1 MIYSS
6 VNLKSLNS
14 FGVEVVTNQFG
25 TFKNIEELRALLKEK
40 GDSELLILGGG
51 SNLLFTKNFNGLVI
65 KNEIKGIDIVQED
78 DNRIIVKAGAG
89 ENWHEFV
96 LKCIENNWG
105 GIENLSL
112 IPGNVG
118 ASPMQN
124 IGAYGVEIKDVF
136 HELEAFHIESGT
148 IKLFKHQE
156 CNFGYRESVF
166 KNTMKGQYIILNVS
180 FELTKK
186 NHQIKTSYGDILNE
200 LKRNE
205 ISLPT
210 IKDVSNAIIAI
221 RKSKLPDPKELGN
234 AGSFFKNPI
243 IEKSE
248 FENLQKKHPK
258 IPHYVINE
266 NQVKVPAGWLI
277 EQAGWK
283 GKKFNNFGVH
293 NKQALVLVNYGG
305 ASGIEIYNLSTE
317 ILNDIQNK
325 FNIKLEREVNII

>member
-1 MIYSS
+1 MIHSS

-65 KNEIKGIDIVQED
+65 KNEIKGIEIVQED
-78 DNRIIVKAGAG
+78 DNRILVKAGAG

-234 AGSFFKNPI
+234 AGSFFKNPV

>member
-1 MIYSS
+1 MIHSS

-25 TFKNIEELRALLKEK
+25 TFKNIEELRSLLKEK

-234 AGSFFKNPI
+234 AGSFFKNPV